1 MIVDWRAFSVDAQ
14 ARYERPVDMAR
25 DLGLSQSTVMAAWHG
40 RPVGL
45 LPFLNACQAM
55 GAHPLRY
62 LVHATTP
69 RHPGAD
75 EGEK

>member
-1 MIVDWRAFSVDAQ
+1 MRIDWWAFSVDAR

-40 RPVGL
+40 KPIGALPL
-45 LPFLNACQAM
+45 LKACQAM

-62 LVHATTP
+62 LTAEQHGRP
-69 RHPGAD
+69 SHD
-75 EGEK
+75 Q